1 MVQQEESNWIVQ
13 KFGGTSIGKFHDN
26 IVNDIV
32 KNYSQEQLKKVMVVC
47 SARSSYNK
55 EEGTTSRILKVC
67 DLIQQSNLSL
77 EEAKD
82 STVSEIIDL
91 IKEDHISNAKLNIKD
106 PQLQKEL
113 IELTL
118 SEFEKIDS
126 YINASMILGEV
137 SVRTK
142 DLLLSLGEKLSCLF
156 ITIKCRDEG
165 LDAEYIDLSNI
176 MALRTSSVQTLEDSD
191 DGDDDGEYK
200 FSPDGTLDSDFY
212 AVLVKKLQVK
222 LQSIVDY
229 NNNEAKPGQYKIPII
244 TGFFGF
250 LPKGLLQSIGR
261 GYTDLAA
268 ALVAIAIDSDELQI
282 WKEVDGIFTA
292 DPRKVKNA
300 RLLKTVTPLEASEL
314 TYYGSEVIHPFTME
328 QVIKARIPIRI
339 KNVQNPT
346 GEGTIIYPDN
356 MGRKGV
362 ETPPHPPNKLESSA
376 NLLLQKTLS
385 EAGNNRRKATAI
397 TAKKD
402 IIVLNIHSNKKTLS
416 HGFLASIFTILDEY
430 KLVVDL
436 ISTSEVYISMAIP
449 IPDIN
454 SLKLLKL
461 SVKKLE
467 KFGDVEVVKN
477 LAIISLVGKQMK
489 NFIGIA
495 GTMFKTLADAN
506 VNIEMISQGA
516 NEINI
521 SCVIE
526 EVDVIKALNA
536 IHDNLLN

>member
-1 MVQQEESNWIVQ
+1 MVHEEETNWIVQ

-26 IVNDIV
+26 IVNDII
-32 KNYSQEQLKKVMVVC
+32 KAYSERQNKKVMVVC
-47 SARSSYNK
+47 SARSTYNK

-67 DLIQQSNLSL
+67 DLIQQYSMNND
-77 EEAKD
+77 EEVKN
-82 STVSEIIDL
+82 IIGL
-91 IKEDHISNAKLNIKD
+91 IKNDHINNAKLNIKNED
-106 PQLQKEL
+106 LQNDLVQKTVDEFNK
-113 IELTL
+113 IE
-118 SEFEKIDS
+118 S
-126 YINASMILGEV
+126 YIQASMVLGEV
-137 SVRTK
+137 STRTK

-156 ITIKCRDEG
+156 IAYKCKDVG
-165 LDAEYIDLSNI
+165 LDSEYVDLSNI
-176 MALRTSSVQTLEDSD
+176 MALKV
-191 DGDDDGEYK
+191 DGDEDFR
-200 FSPDGTLDSDFY
+200 FSKDGTLNTDFY
-212 AVLVKKLQVK
+212 ENLVKKLRFRLK
-222 LQSIVDY
+222 DIVDY
-229 NNNEAKPGQYKIPII
+229 NNSTTKNFKVPII

-250 LPKGLLQSIGR
+250 LPNGLLQSIGR

-268 ALVAIAIDSDELQI
+268 ALVAIAINSDELQI

-300 RLLKTVTPLEASEL
+300 RLLKTITPLEASEL

-339 KNVQNPT
+339 KNVQNPI

-356 MGRKGV
+356 VGRKGFD
-362 ETPPHPPNKLESSA
+362 TPPTSSTKLDSLV
-376 NLLLQKTLS
+376 NQKLLNSVITK
-385 EAGNNRRKATAI
+385 RKATAI

-402 IIVLNIHSNKKTLS
+402 IVVLNIHSNKKTLS

-449 IPDIN
+449 ILDST

-467 KFGDVEVVKN
+467 TFGDVEVVKG
-477 LAIISLVGKQMK
+477 LAIISLVGKEMK

-495 GTMFKTLADAN
+495 GTMFKTLADAQ

-526 EVDVIKALNA
+526 ENDVITALNA

>member
-1 MVQQEESNWIVQ
+1 MVHEEETNWIVQ

-26 IVNDIV
+26 IVNDII
-32 KNYSQEQLKKVMVVC
+32 KAYSETQNKKVMVVC
-47 SARSSYNK
+47 SARSTYNK

-67 DLIQQSNLSL
+67 DLIQQYSMNND
-77 EEAKD
+77 EEVKQ
-82 STVSEIIDL
+82 IIDL
-91 IKEDHISNAKLNIKD
+91 IRNDHINNAKLNIKD
-106 PQLQKEL
+106 ESLQKEL
-113 IELTL
+113 VEKTID
-118 SEFEKIDS
+118 EFKKIDS
-126 YINASMILGEV
+126 YIKASMILGEV
-137 SVRTK
+137 STRTK

-156 ITIKCRDEG
+156 ITYKCKDVG
-165 LDAEYIDLSNI
+165 LQSEYVDLSNI
-176 MALRTSSVQTLEDSD
+176 MTLNV
-191 DGDDDGEYK
+191 DDDDFRFNK
-200 FSPDGTLDSDFY
+200 DGSLNNLFY
-212 AVLVKKLQVK
+212 ETLVKKLK
-222 LQSIVDY
+222 FRLKDIVDY
-229 NNNEAKPGQYKIPII
+229 NNSVNKDFKIPII

-250 LPKGLLQSIGR
+250 LPNGLLQSIGR

-268 ALVAIAIDSDELQI
+268 ALVAIAINSDELQI

-292 DPRKVKNA
+292 DPRKVQNA
-300 RLLKTVTPLEASEL
+300 RLLKTITPLEASEL

-339 KNVQNPT
+339 KNVQNPM

-356 MGRKGV
+356 VGRKGV
-362 ETPPHPPNKLESSA
+362 DTPPSASNKLENA
-376 NLLLQKTLS
+376 LDQKLLNSVITK
-385 EAGNNRRKATAI
+385 RKATAI

-402 IIVLNIHSNKKTLS
+402 IVVLNIHSNKKTLS
-416 HGFLASIFTILDEY
+416 HGFLANIFTVLDEY

-449 IPDIN
+449 ILDAT

-461 SVKKLE
+461 SVNKLE
-467 KFGDVEVVKN
+467 TFGDVEIVKG
-477 LAIISLVGKQMK
+477 LAIISLVGKEMK

-495 GTMFKTLADAN
+495 GTMFKTLADAQ

-526 EVDVIKALNA
+526 EKDVITALNA

>member
-1 MVQQEESNWIVQ
+1 MVHEEETNWIVQ

-26 IVNDIV
+26 IVNDII
-32 KNYSQEQLKKVMVVC
+32 KNYSESQNKKVMVVC
-47 SARSSYNK
+47 SARSTYNK

-67 DLIQQSNLSL
+67 DLIQQYSMNND
-77 EEAKD
+77 EEVKQ
-82 STVSEIIDL
+82 IIDL
-91 IKEDHISNAKLNIKD
+91 IRNDHINNAKLTIKD
-106 PQLQKEL
+106 EALQNEL
-113 IELTL
+113 VEKTVD
-118 SEFEKIDS
+118 EFKKIDS
-126 YINASMILGEV
+126 YIQASMILGEV
-137 SVRTK
+137 STRTK

-156 ITIKCRDEG
+156 ITYKCKDVG
-165 LDAEYIDLSNI
+165 LQSEYVDLSNI
-176 MALRTSSVQTLEDSD
+176 MALEV
-191 DGDDDGEYK
+191 GDDDFRFNK
-200 FSPDGTLDSDFY
+200 DGSLNNLFY
-212 AVLVKKLQVK
+212 ENLVKKLK
-222 LQSIVDY
+222 FRLKDIVDY
-229 NNNEAKPGQYKIPII
+229 NNSVKENFKIPII

-250 LPKGLLQSIGR
+250 LPNGLLQSIGR

-268 ALVAIAIDSDELQI
+268 ALVAIAINSDELQI

-292 DPRKVKNA
+292 DPRKVQNA
-300 RLLKTVTPLEASEL
+300 RLLKTITPLEASEL

-339 KNVQNPT
+339 KNVQNPL

-356 MGRKGV
+356 VGRKGV
-362 ETPPHPPNKLESSA
+362 DTPPASTNKVELDQK
-376 NLLLQKTLS
+376 LLNSVITK
-385 EAGNNRRKATAI
+385 RKATAI

-402 IIVLNIHSNKKTLS
+402 IVVLNIHSNKKTLS
-416 HGFLASIFTILDEY
+416 HGFLANIFTVLDEY

-449 IPDIN
+449 ILDAT

-461 SVKKLE
+461 SVKKLQV
-467 KFGDVEVVKN
+467 FGDVEIVKG
-477 LAIISLVGKQMK
+477 LAIISLVGKEMK

-495 GTMFKTLADAN
+495 GTMFKTLADAQ

-526 EVDVIKALNA
+526 EKDVITALNA